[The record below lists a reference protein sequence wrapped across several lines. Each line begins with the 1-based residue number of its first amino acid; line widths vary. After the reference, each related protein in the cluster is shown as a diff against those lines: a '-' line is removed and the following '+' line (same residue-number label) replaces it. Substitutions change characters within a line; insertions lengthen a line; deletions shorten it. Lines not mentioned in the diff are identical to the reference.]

1 MVKAAQAAESGRDE
15 DRGAAAASPP
25 RVQGTAREEVMQI
38 EKHDFTDLVPT
49 DRPRSQSLDGF
60 DPEYTDIVDYIVR
73 CTHRIWDEKNP
84 GLIYSH
90 YTDNAVVYGSL
101 GISHT
106 REEVV
111 RATIQ
116 RIAEF
121 PERRGMAQQVIWNGN
136 DREGFYTSHLVT
148 GVGRHIG
155 PGPYGPPTGRS
166 FAARTIAD
174 CLVFRNR
181 IYREWL
187 VRDNAAMLKCLGVS
201 IDEVATQMAA
211 DQAAKGVT
219 MHEVGEGDRL
229 LGQYPV
235 KTRAD
240 TGIAHSDEEAGFLQS
255 LHEMWNMR
263 MYGLVRDLYAPT
275 VLAHWPSSR
284 DTYGAQALL
293 TNVLNLAALMPDAT
307 YTPHHIATIDSIEG
321 GRKIAVRWSM
331 DGHHMGWGLLGKPT
345 QRRLFVQGMSH
356 FHVRNG
362 RIVEEWTLFDELALR
377 VQLKLPVA

>member
-1 MVKAAQAAESGRDE
+1 MVKAAQAADE
-15 DRGAAAASPP
+15 RREDNAGAGASPP
-25 RVQGTAREEVMQI
+25 RVHGAPREEVLQI
-38 EKHDFTDLVPT
+38 EKHDFTDMVPT

-60 DPEYTDIVDYIVR
+60 EPVYTDIVDYIVR

-90 YTDNAVVYGSL
+90 YTDNAVVYSSL

-106 REEVV
+106 REDVI

-116 RIAEF
+116 RIAEY

-136 DREGFYTSHLVT
+136 DKDGFYTSHLVT

-155 PGPYGPPTGRS
+155 PGPYGPPTGHS

-174 CLVFRNR
+174 CMVYRNR
-181 IYREWL
+181 VYREWL
-187 VRDNAAMLKCLGVS
+187 VRDNAAMLKCLGVD
-201 IDEVATQMAA
+201 IEEAATRMAA

-275 VLAHWPSSR
+275 VLAHWPSNR

-307 YTPHHIATIDSIEG
+307 YTPHHIATIDSVEG
-321 GRKIAVRWSM
+321 GRKVAVRWTM

-345 QRRLFVQGMSH
+345 QRRLFVMGMSH
-356 FHVRNG
+356 FHIRND

-377 VQLKLPVA
+377 VQLKLPVS

>member
-1 MVKAAQAAESGRDE
+1 MVKAASAAD
-15 DRGAAAASPP
+15 DRREENAGTGASPP
-25 RVQGTAREEVMQI
+25 RVQGASREEVLQI

-60 DPEYTDIVDYIVR
+60 EPVYTDIVDYIVR

-90 YTDNAVVYGSL
+90 YTDNSVVYSSL

-136 DREGFYTSHLVT
+136 DKDGFYTSHLVT

-174 CLVFRNR
+174 CMVYRNR
-181 IYREWL
+181 VYREWL
-187 VRDNAAMLKCLGVS
+187 VRDNAAMLKCLGVNL
-201 IDEVATQMAA
+201 DEAATQMAA

-235 KTRAD
+235 KTKAD
-240 TGIAHSDEEAGFLQS
+240 TGIAHSDEEAGLLQS

-275 VLAHWPSSR
+275 VLAHWPSNR
-284 DTYGAQALL
+284 DTYGVQALL

-307 YTPHHIATIDSIEG
+307 YTPHHIATVDSIEG
-321 GRKIAVRWSM
+321 GRKVAVRWTM

-345 QRRLFVQGMSH
+345 QRRLFVMGMSH
-356 FHVRNG
+356 FHIRNG

>member
-1 MVKAAQAAESGRDE
+1 MAKAVSAIEGRREDDGGTATAGQPRPAES
-15 DRGAAAASPP
+15 
-25 RVQGTAREEVMQI
+25 VMQI
-38 EKHDFTDLVPT
+38 EKHDFVDLVPT

-84 GLIYSH
+84 GLIYTH
-90 YTDNAVVYGSL
+90 YTDNAVVYSSL
-101 GISHT
+101 GTSHT

-116 RIAEF
+116 RIAEY

-136 DREGFYTSHLVT
+136 DKDGFYTSHLVT
-148 GVGRHIG
+148 GAGRHIG

-166 FAARTIAD
+166 FVARTIAD
-174 CLVFRNR
+174 CMVYRNR

-187 VRDNAAMLKCLGVS
+187 VRDNAAMLKCLGVN

-219 MHEVGEGDRL
+219 MHEIGEGDRL

-235 KTRAD
+235 KTKAD

-255 LHEMWNMR
+255 LHEIWNMR
-263 MYGLVRDLYAPT
+263 MYGLVRDIYAPT
-275 VLAHWPSSR
+275 VLSHWPSNR
-284 DTYGAQALL
+284 DTYGVQATM
-293 TNVLNLAALMPDAT
+293 TNVLNLAALIPDAT
-307 YTPHHIATIDSIEG
+307 YTPHHIASIDSIEG
-321 GRKIAVRWSM
+321 GRKIAVRWTM

-345 QRRLFVQGMSH
+345 NRRLFVQGMSH

-362 RIVEEWTLFDELALR
+362 RIVEEWTVFDELALR
-377 VQLKLPVA
+377 VQLKLPVS